1 MSSIFQNAGKIHVA
15 VVTDKETRQGDLAL
29 ALSTLAV
36 KAITNGPKSPEW
48 KDYMS
53 IFADNDEQLKL
64 LTEPK
69 LGDVEGEEEEEFYLT
84 RARAYLVSNA
94 VCAAGTNTA
103 TTNGVESGHFSAVT
117 NNDPDGTVQKPAAIQ
132 TLLDAVA

>member
-1 MSSIFQNAGKIHVA
+1 MSSIFENAGKIHVA
-15 VVTDKETRQGDLAL
+15 VVKDKETKKSDLAL

-36 KAITNGPKSPEW
+36 KAITKGPGSQEW

-53 IFADNDEQLKL
+53 LFADNDEQLRL

-69 LGDVEGEEEEEFYLT
+69 LGEGEGEAKEEFYLT
-84 RARAYLVSNA
+84 KARAYLVSNA

-103 TTNGVESGHFSAVT
+103 TTNGVEKAHLVT
-117 NNDPDGTVQKPAAIQ
+117 TSNDADGTVNKPASIQ
-132 TLLDAVA
+132 TLLDAVS